1 MPQVVALSEIPADRV
16 EQPGRNDPG
25 SPGAINTTF
34 LGARRDNPDAPTA
47 RINRYRGEGKSGISA
62 AHFHEVDQFQVIM
75 DGSGDFG
82 RHPVKPYCVHFSRA
96 YTPYGPLKANRE
108 TGWAFMVLRSR
119 FDPGAQRFPQ
129 SYEKLKRIPNRQPWQ
144 ITTDVDFPAPG
155 PGVSVQDVPQIR
167 DDQGLFTQTV
177 TMGVHTRM
185 ATPDQAGGDGQYIV
199 VVKGSLVHDGRER
212 DAPAVVFLKRD
223 EPAFEMVAG
232 SRGLEAIIL
241 NFPKVRERAV
251 EEKSQAPAGGYRTW
265 QCLLC
270 SLVYDEAAGWPEEG
284 IAPGTRWQDVPE
296 EWSCPDCSA
305 RKSDFEM
312 IEI

>member
-1 MPQVVALSEIPADRV
+1 MPQVVALSEIPPERV
-16 EQPGRNDPG
+16 EQPGRNEPG

-34 LGARRDNPDAPTA
+34 LGARRDDPDAPTA
-47 RINRYRGEGKSGISA
+47 RINRYRGQGRSGISA

-96 YTPYGPLKANRE
+96 YTPYGPLQANRE
-108 TGWAFMVLRSR
+108 TGWAFMVLRAR
-119 FDPGAQRFPQ
+119 FDSGAQRFPQ
-129 SYEKLKRIPNRQPWQ
+129 AYDKLKQIPNRQPWQ
-144 ITTDVDFPAPG
+144 VTTDISFPTPG

-167 DDQGLFTQTV
+167 DDQGLFTRTV
-177 TMGVHTRM
+177 VMGARTRM
-185 ATPDQAGGDGQYIV
+185 MTPDQEGGDGQYVI

-212 DAPAVVFLKRD
+212 NAPAVVFLKRD

-232 SRGLEAIIL
+232 SEGLEAIVM
-241 NFPKVRERAV
+241 NFPKVRERVA
-251 EEKSQAPAGGYRTW
+251 EEKSPAAGGGYRTW

-296 EWSCPDCSA
+296 DWTCPDCSA